1 MFRIQDMV
9 PEVYPD
15 QSRDFQ
21 IFCRAYDVAFNG
33 VKQAIDSMNN
43 LSSTQLCDSS
53 VLELLQSKLGFF
65 SSIAATDADMR
76 CVLQA
81 FPHII
86 KYKGSKKAVEYI
98 VNLYSR
104 LVSATD
110 ISIDVTGE
118 TRVIELSSNTPIRKT
133 DLLVALL
140 KYIIPTGYTVDY
152 YITSIVNETTNVN
165 TQSKL
170 DYYVYDTITEEA
182 GEKSV
187 RYNARVVI
195 HEDLQSTE
203 STEYPESRELS
214 NIVNIANVAD
224 SE

>member
-21 IFCRAYDVAFNG
+21 MFCRAYDVAFNG
-33 VKQAIDSMNN
+33 VKQAIDSMNY

-53 VLELLQSKLGFF
+53 VLQLLQSKLGFF
-65 SSIAATDADMR
+65 TSIAATDDDMR

-86 KYKGSKKAVEYI
+86 KYKGSKKAIEYI

-104 LVSATD
+104 LVAATD
-110 ISIDVTGE
+110 ISIDITEKG
-118 TRVIELSSNTPIRKT
+118 RVIELSSNTPIKKT
-133 DLLVALL
+133 ELLVALL

-152 YITSIVNETTNVN
+152 YITSIVDRSTNLR
-165 TQSKL
+165 TQGNL
-170 DYYVYDTITEEA
+170 DYFVYDTNSDSDDTNI
-182 GEKSV
+182 
-187 RYNARVVI
+187 RYNAKVVI
-195 HEDLQSTE
+195 EEDLVPSGV
-203 STEYPESRELS
+203 TEYTESRELP
-214 NIVNIANVAD
+214 NIVNIVNVAD

>member
-21 IFCRAYDVAFNG
+21 MFCRAYDVAFNG

-65 SSIAATDADMR
+65 SSIAATDSDMR
-76 CVLQA
+76 YVLQA
-81 FPHII
+81 FPHIM

-110 ISIDVTGE
+110 ISIDIRE
-118 TRVIELSSNTPIRKT
+118 ARVIELSSNTPIKKT

-152 YITSIVNETTNVN
+152 YITSIVDKTTNIS

-170 DYYVYDTITEEA
+170 DYYVYDTIT
-182 GEKSV
+182 GDDGQKSV
-187 RYNARVVI
+187 RYNAKVVI

-214 NIVNIANVAD
+214 NIVNIVNVAD

>member
-21 IFCRAYDVAFNG
+21 MFCRAYDVAFNG
-33 VKQAIDSMNN
+33 VKQAIDSMNY

-53 VLELLQSKLGFF
+53 VLQLLQSKLGFF
-65 SSIAATDADMR
+65 TSIAATDDDMR

-86 KYKGSKKAVEYI
+86 KYKGSKKAIEYI

-104 LVSATD
+104 LVAATD
-110 ISIDVTGE
+110 ISIDITEKG
-118 TRVIELSSNTPIRKT
+118 RVIELSSNTPIKKT
-133 DLLVALL
+133 ELLVALL

-152 YITSIVNETTNVN
+152 YITSIVDRSTNLR
-165 TQSKL
+165 TQGNL
-170 DYYVYDTITEEA
+170 DYFVYDTNSDSGDTNI
-182 GEKSV
+182 
-187 RYNARVVI
+187 RYNAKVVI
-195 HEDLQSTE
+195 EEDLVPSGV
-203 STEYPESRELS
+203 TEYTEFRELP
-214 NIVNIANVAD
+214 NIVNIVNVAD